1 MVSFIFVC
9 IFFSILGVFIYAADG
24 AISWLFFDVLLKRG

>member
-1 MVSFIFVC
+1 MTIFVV
-9 IFFSILGVFIYAADG
+9 IFVAILAVFIYAADS